1 MTNNPFSIMFGK
13 NPVFTISRTDEK
25 QLIINTFSSE
35 VITNQAYLIT
45 AIRGAGK
52 TVFMTE
58 ISDYFKGKK
67 NWITIELNITT
78 DMQLGLLAK
87 LNTVASNFIKSL
99 NFNLTLFD
107 IVTIGWN
114 LENKITDP
122 ETVIIKILEHLN
134 KQNIRVLVTID
145 EVNKN
150 ENMKV
155 FASMY
160 QILVRNNL
168 PIFLLITGFY
178 ENIKNLQDDKSLT
191 FLYRT
196 PKIKLE
202 SLNLTLI
209 SNKYKEIFSIDELES
224 KKMAKLTLGY
234 AFAFQVLGYLTY
246 EHNGNYKEILSE
258 YRAYLEDYSY
268 NKIWRVLS
276 SKDKDILY
284 AIAKSKTNKVSEII
298 SIANISNNSLNPYRK
313 RLMDKGVVTTKE
325 RGKLLFT
332 LPLFKDYVL
341 DNFFYNEWLVFVNK

>member
-13 NPVFTISRTDEK
+13 NPVVTISRTDEK

-99 NFNLTLFD
+99 NFNLALFD
-107 IVTIGWN
+107 IVTIGCN

-122 ETVIIKILEHLN
+122 ETAIIKILEHLN

-168 PIFLLITGFY
+168 PIFLLISGFY
-178 ENIKNLQDDKSLT
+178 ENIKNLQDDKSLI
-191 FLYRT
+191 FIYRT
-196 PKIKLE
+196 TKIKLE

-224 KKMAKLTLGY
+224 KRW
-234 AFAFQVLGYLTY
+234 Q
-246 EHNGNYKEILSE
+246 N
-258 YRAYLEDYSY
+258 
-268 NKIWRVLS
+268 
-276 SKDKDILY
+276 
-284 AIAKSKTNKVSEII
+284 
-298 SIANISNNSLNPYRK
+298 
-313 RLMDKGVVTTKE
+313 
-325 RGKLLFT
+325 
-332 LPLFKDYVL
+332 
-341 DNFFYNEWLVFVNK
+341 